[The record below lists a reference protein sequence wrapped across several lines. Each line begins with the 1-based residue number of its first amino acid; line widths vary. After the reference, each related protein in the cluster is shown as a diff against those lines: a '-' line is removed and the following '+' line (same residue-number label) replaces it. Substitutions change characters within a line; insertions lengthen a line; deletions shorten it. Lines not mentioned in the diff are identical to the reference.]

1 MLRVLSTRLPHLH
14 SKSCTSTYKVM
25 QTRSFSNLLI
35 LKNDDAFNK
44 QKELPGKKILYFTAS
59 WCPPCKA
66 IAPVFESLSKKYPAL
81 NFVKIDVDNLPET
94 AQDFGIRS
102 VPTFV
107 FVNGQKQ
114 VSQVRKIFLL
124 FVIFLSFSVLF

>member
-1 MLRVLSTRLPHLH
+1 MLHLLPSKLHRVGNTCTR
-14 SKSCTSTYKVM
+14 TSLKV
-25 QTRSFSNLLI
+25 TRSFSNLLI

-66 IAPVFESLSKKYPAL
+66 IGPVFETLSKKHTTL
-81 NFVKIDVDNLPET
+81 SFVKIDVDNLPDT
-94 AQDFGIRS
+94 ALDYGIRS

-107 FVNGQKQ
+107 FINGQKAI
-114 VSQVRKIFLL
+114 SQVTD
-124 FVIFLSFSVLF
+124 

>member
-1 MLRVLSTRLPHLH
+1 M
-14 SKSCTSTYKVM
+14 
-25 QTRSFSNLLI
+25 RSFSNLLI

-114 VSQVRKIFLL
+114 VSQVCKILLCCLL
-124 FVIFLSFSVLF
+124 FSYHFLFYSKHLYSDLTFFLVFWSGRTIVDQ